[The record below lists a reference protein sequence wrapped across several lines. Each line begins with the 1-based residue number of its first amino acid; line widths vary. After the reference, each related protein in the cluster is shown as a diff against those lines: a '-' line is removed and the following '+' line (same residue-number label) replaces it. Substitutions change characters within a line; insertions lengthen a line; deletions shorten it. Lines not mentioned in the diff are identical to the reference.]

1 MATAAELTHQKNK
14 LQGEVALYSRNAQL
28 AREDGD
34 TASALRWD
42 QQKLAAQSQISSLNT
57 QILDA
62 ANSAPPPTAA
72 NFTITQS
79 NQTAIQKKA
88 DDDTPQKGVNTA
100 TIPQTGGG
108 TTTAADS
115 RNLSSPQNQSSS
127 SGSTTQGKANL
138 PPTTV
143 GDNEYPITKLG
154 ARQYNPLA
162 KLSSYTYQIS
172 LYMLNGDAYNS
183 YILQGPSSLANN
195 NGVRIVAQSGG
206 VNNAPRSATTDV
218 VGIKRAAGFEY
229 DYYIDNLRFTTN
241 TPAKA
246 EGSTAT
252 ANFDFVI
259 TEPTGFNFTTLL
271 SQAATEIQST
281 SKAKTTSA
289 PNQNANGLSQVYLL
303 ATRFYGY
310 DAAGALIPNANY
322 TDADTTDNLDRNALF
337 ERYYPI
343 YIQNMA
349 FSIGAKAIQ
358 YQVKAVLYCQQQ
370 AFTPERGV
378 TKENTTV
385 SGATVNEILAGAE
398 NSLKVALNKSSLAD
412 KERGTFDTSDT
423 FDFNFT
429 NDDLKNSKMIV
440 KSPDRTAQ
448 TQVADS
454 SQSTVAAS
462 QQTTAIATNKLE
474 VAIKAGTPI
483 ISLINQILKQS
494 KFAES
499 SLPYSMSE
507 GADPTLQS
515 NSSPTELTWWN
526 VTPTVT
532 LKTDKFDDKR
542 NTYAM
547 NITYNISTYK
557 VPYVKSI
564 YTDNTT
570 PYYGPVKKYAYW
582 YTGKNSEIISY
593 EQTFNNLYHITS
605 AVSDNVDR
613 AKSGSYS
620 VIRVASGGAPNVPD
634 DVGPANKGGA
644 IINNVETN
652 LFSPGDLSKAKM
664 TILGDPDYL
673 DQSLEGSFGSVK
685 SKQTQGKAALSDFY
699 GRNLTVSA
707 NGGQVFIEITF
718 AEGRDYNENGN
729 VPDGLKYINGKIKFW
744 DYPEAIKK
752 RSPNSIIYQVLTV
765 ATTFANGKFTQELEL
780 VIVNWPNDGKKEV
793 TQADSAG
800 RPTENAQSQAT
811 PPTTGRPSMN
821 AATLRANINAAA
833 GETSQPPT
841 IAPPKKTT
849 QPFVAP
855 SAPTLQQTQDNVLQA
870 VTGTQTGV
878 SPSGVGSLPVQDDD
892 AAVQAIKAQPA
903 LSFAGNNLGAGGG
916 NGQREPAVTPTAR
929 QAEPAQAVSP
939 RQQITI

>member
-1 MATAAELTHQKNK
+1 MATVAELTNQKNK
-14 LQGEVALYSRNAQL
+14 LQGELALFNRNAQL

-42 QQKLAAQSQISSLNT
+42 QQKLAADAQIRQLNS

-62 ANSAPPPTAA
+62 ANSAPPPAPA
-72 NFTITQS
+72 DFRVTQS
-79 NQTAIQKKA
+79 NQTATQKKS
-88 DDDTPQKGVNTA
+88 DDDSPQQPAKAA
-100 TIPQTGGG
+100 TVTQGGGG

-115 RNLSSPQNQSSS
+115 RNLSAVPPPQTT
-127 SGSTTQGKANL
+127 GGGTTTQGKANL
-138 PPTTV
+138 PPTST

-183 YILQGPSSLANN
+183 YIQQGPSSLANN

-229 DYYIDNLRFTTN
+229 DYYIDNLKFTTN

-252 ANFDFVI
+252 AKFDFVI

-303 ATRFYGY
+303 VTRFYGY

-343 YIQNMA
+343 YIQNMS
-349 FSIGAKAIQ
+349 FSMGAKAIQ

-385 SGATVNEILAGAE
+385 SGATVNDILAGAE

-429 NDDLKNSKMIV
+429 NEELKNSKMVV

-454 SQSTVAAS
+454 SQSTVGAS
-462 QQTTAIATNKLE
+462 QQTKAIATTKLE

-499 SLPYSMSE
+499 ALPYSMSE

-570 PYYGPVKKYAYW
+570 SYYGPVKKYGYW
-582 YTGKNSEIISY
+582 YTGKNTEIISY
-593 EQTFNNLYHITS
+593 EQTFNNLYHLTAS
-605 AVSDNVDR
+605 VSDSVDR

-620 VIRVASGGAPNVPD
+620 VIRVSSGGAPNVPD

-644 IINNVETN
+644 IINNVETV
-652 LFSPGDLSKAKM
+652 LFSPGDLTKAKM

-673 DQSLEGSFGSVK
+673 DQSLEGSFSSVK
-685 SKQTQGKAALSDFY
+685 SKQTQGKSALSDFY

-707 NGGQVFIEITF
+707 NSGQVFIEVTF

-729 VPDGLKYINGKIKFW
+729 IPDGLKYINGKIKFW
-744 DYPEAIKK
+744 EYPKEIAKK
-752 RSPNSIIYQVLTV
+752 SPNSIIYQVLSV

-780 VIVNWPNDGKKEV
+780 VIVNWPNDGKKET

-800 RPTENAQSQAT
+800 RPTENSQSQAT
-811 PPTTGRPSMN
+811 PPTTGRPSTN
-821 AATLRANINAAA
+821 AASLRANINAAA
-833 GETSQPPT
+833 GTTSQPPT
-841 IAPPKKTT
+841 VAPPKKTS
-849 QPFVAP
+849 QPFVEP
-855 SAPTLQQTQDNVLQA
+855 SAPTLQQTQSDVLRT

-878 SPSGVGSLPVQDDD
+878 SPTGAGTLPVQDDD

-903 LSFAGNNLGAGGG
+903 LSYAGAQAGAG
-916 NGQREPAVTPTAR
+916 RETTTTTVTTPRNT
-929 QAEPAQAVSP
+929 SP
-939 RQQITI
+939 QTQVTI

>member
-1 MATAAELTHQKNK
+1 MATTADLIDQKNK
-14 LQGEVALYSRNAQL
+14 LQGEVALYNRNAQL

-42 QQKLAAQSQISSLNT
+42 QQKLAAQSQINSLNS

-62 ANSAPPPTAA
+62 GTSAPPPTAA
-72 NFTITQS
+72 DFTITQS
-79 NQTAIQKKA
+79 NKTAIQKKS
-88 DDDTPQKGVNTA
+88 DDDSPQQGVNTA
-100 TIPQTGGG
+100 PIPQAGGG
-108 TTTAADS
+108 TTTAADN
-115 RNLSSPQNQSSS
+115 RNLAARQQQGSPA
-127 SGSTTQGKANL
+127 GSTTQGKANL
-138 PPTTV
+138 PPTSV

-154 ARQYNPLA
+154 ARQYNPLS

-195 NGVRIVAQSGG
+195 NGVRIIAQSGG
-206 VNNAPRSATTDV
+206 VNNAPRSVTTDV

-241 TPAKA
+241 TPAKT

-252 ANFDFVI
+252 AAFEFVI

-271 SQAATEIQST
+271 SQAAREIQST
-281 SKAKTTSA
+281 GKAKTTTST
-289 PNQNANGLSQVYLL
+289 NQDANGLSQVYLL

-322 TDADTTDNLDRNALF
+322 ADADTTDNLDRNAVF

-343 YIQNMA
+343 YIQNMN
-349 FSIGAKAIQ
+349 FSIGAKVIQ
-358 YQVKAVLYCQQQ
+358 YQVKAVIYPQQH

-385 SGATVNEILAGAE
+385 SGGTVAEILAGAE

-412 KERGTFDTSDT
+412 KQRGTFDTNDT

-429 NDDLKNSKMIV
+429 NEALKNSKMVV
-440 KSPDRTAQ
+440 KTPDRTAQ
-448 TQVADS
+448 TQVSDS

-462 QQTTAIATNKLE
+462 QQTTAIATTKLE

-483 ISLINQILKQS
+483 ISLINQIIKQS
-494 KFAES
+494 KFAEAA
-499 SLPYSMSE
+499 LPYSMTE
-507 GADPTLQS
+507 GAESKLES

-532 LKTDKFDDKR
+532 LKTDQFDDKR

-570 PYYGPVKKYAYW
+570 PYYGPVKKYGYW
-582 YTGKNSEIISY
+582 YTGKNSEILSY
-593 EQTFNNLYHITS
+593 EQSFNNLYHIT
-605 AVSDNVDR
+605 AAISDSVDR

-620 VIRVASGGAPNVPD
+620 AIRVASGGAPNVPD

-652 LFSPGDLSKAKM
+652 LFSPADLKKAKM
-664 TILGDPDYL
+664 TIIGDPDYL
-673 DQSLEGSFGSVK
+673 DQSLEGSYGSVK
-685 SKQTQGKAALSDFY
+685 SKQTQGKLALDDFY
-699 GRNLTVSA
+699 GRNLTISA
-707 NGGQVFIEITF
+707 NSGQVFIEVTF

-729 VPDGLKYINGKIKFW
+729 VPDGIKYINGKIKFW

-752 RSPNSIIYQVLTV
+752 RSPNSVIYQVLKV
-765 ATTFANGKFTQELEL
+765 STTFSQGKFTQELEL
-780 VIVNWPNDGKKEV
+780 IIVNWPNDGKKET

-800 RPTENAQSQAT
+800 RPTENAQTQTA
-811 PPTTGRPSMN
+811 PTTGRPSMN

-841 IAPPKKTT
+841 IAPPIKTS
-849 QPFVAP
+849 QPFVTP

-870 VTGTQTGV
+870 VTGTQNGV
-878 SPSGVGSLPVQDDD
+878 SPTGAGTSPVQDDD
-892 AAVQAIKAQPA
+892 ASVQAIKAQPA
-903 LSFAGNNLGAGGG
+903 LSFAGNNLGAGG
-916 NGQREPAVTPTAR
+916 NSGQREPAVTPTIR
-929 QAEPAQAVSP
+929 QTEPAQAAAP